1 MKKIRY
7 AAWLLTVA
15 LSAQAGIYQ
24 AWEFNSPGD
33 EEGWVGNGNI
43 SGLTQAT
50 DIDSVN
56 GVLTAADV
64 TGNDPF
70 ITISSLGLT
79 PTAGQTWDTVVIRL
93 RTLNDNPGAAGVD
106 SEPFVEAGT
115 RFGFNGIGY
124 APLGTSHPLITIETE
139 TDDWRIVTIDLSGNG
154 TTTLNSIR
162 FDPQGDLAT
171 RNFEIDYMRVNVV
184 PEPATLGLI
193 AGMGGA
199 LLFIRRRFMI

>member
-7 AAWLLTVA
+7 AACLLTVA

-24 AWEFNSPGD
+24 AWEFNTSGD

-43 SGLTQAT
+43 SGLTQAA

-70 ITISSLGLT
+70 MNIPSLGLT

-93 RTLNDNPGAAGVD
+93 RTLNDNPGAAGVA
-106 SEPFVEAGT
+106 SEPFVESGT
-115 RFGFNGIGY
+115 RFAFNAIGY
-124 APLGTSHPLITIETE
+124 ANLLSHPLSTVETE
-139 TDDWRIVTIDLSGNG
+139 ANNWTVVTIDISGNE

-162 FDPQGDLAT
+162 FDPQGNLAT
-171 RNFEIDYMRVNVV
+171 RNFEIDYMRLNVV
-184 PEPATLGLI
+184 PEPATLGLV
-193 AGMGGA
+193 AVMGGA
-199 LLFIRRRFMI
+199 ILFIRRRFMI